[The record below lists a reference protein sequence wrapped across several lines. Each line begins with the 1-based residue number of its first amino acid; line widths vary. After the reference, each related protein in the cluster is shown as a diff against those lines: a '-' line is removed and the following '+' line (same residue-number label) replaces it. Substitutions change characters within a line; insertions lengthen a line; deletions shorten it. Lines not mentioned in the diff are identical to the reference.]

1 MIRYTFKG
9 HEFGLSNVS
18 NNEKKNID
26 NLNDDVCI
34 ELKNQIC
41 MLFDIHVH
49 VSVCMTIFFRP
60 QKASSL
66 QEAVVNHVD
75 GHATSV
81 SKPAHLNQVKAVSKY
96 SYYIGKS

>member
-1 MIRYTFKG
+1 MLRYTFKG
-9 HEFGLSNVS
+9 HEYGLSNVS
-18 NNEKKNID
+18 NNEKKSID

-34 ELKNQIC
+34 KLKKQTC
-41 MLFDIHVH
+41 TLFYIH

-81 SKPAHLNQVKAVSKY
+81 SKPAPLNQVKAVSKY
-96 SYYIGKS
+96 SNYIGKS

>member
-1 MIRYTFKG
+1 MLRYTFKG

-18 NNEKKNID
+18 NNEKKSID

-34 ELKNQIC
+34 KLKKQIC
-41 MLFDIHVH
+41 MLFDIHV
-49 VSVCMTIFFRP
+49 SECMTIFFRP

-81 SKPAHLNQVKAVSKY
+81 SKPAPLNQVKAVSKY
-96 SYYIGKS
+96 SYYIGIS

>member
-1 MIRYTFKG
+1 M
-9 HEFGLSNVS
+9 S
-18 NNEKKNID
+18 NNDKKNID
-26 NLNDDVCI
+26 NLKGDVSI
-34 ELKNQIC
+34 KLKEQTY

-49 VSVCMTIFFRP
+49 VPVCITSFFFFRP

-81 SKPAHLNQVKAVSKY
+81 SKPAPLNQVKAVSNKY
-96 SYYIGKS
+96 QFQNQYFFMSFCFIL

>member
-1 MIRYTFKG
+1 MLRYTFKG

-18 NNEKKNID
+18 NNEKKSID

-34 ELKNQIC
+34 KLKKQIR
-41 MLFDIHVH
+41 MLFDIH

-81 SKPAHLNQVKAVSKY
+81 SKPAPLNQVKAVSKN

>member
-1 MIRYTFKG
+1 MLRYTFKG

-18 NNEKKNID
+18 NNEKKSID

-34 ELKNQIC
+34 KLKKQIY
-41 MLFDIHVH
+41 MLFDIH

-81 SKPAHLNQVKAVSKY
+81 SKPAPLNQVKAVSKN

>member
-34 ELKNQIC
+34 KLRKQIC
-41 MLFDIHVH
+41 MLFDIH

-81 SKPAHLNQVKAVSKY
+81 SKPAPLNQVKAVSKY
-96 SYYIGKS
+96 SNYIGKS

>member
-1 MIRYTFKG
+1 MLRYTFKG

-34 ELKNQIC
+34 KLKKQIC
-41 MLFDIHVH
+41 MLFDIHV
-49 VSVCMTIFFRP
+49 SVCMTNFFRP

-81 SKPAHLNQVKAVSKY
+81 SKPASLNQVKAVSKY